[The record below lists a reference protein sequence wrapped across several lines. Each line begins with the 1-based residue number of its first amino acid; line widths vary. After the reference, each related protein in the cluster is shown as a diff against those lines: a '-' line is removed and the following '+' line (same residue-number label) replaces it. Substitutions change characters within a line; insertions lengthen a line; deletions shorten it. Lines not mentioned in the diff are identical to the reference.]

1 MVDAP
6 HHGGHDALSKKQK
19 GEKLMESD
27 AVGADAASQRTK
39 AMVAAEA
46 SKETSLTVASTY
58 HYCSVFYC
66 AAVVVFVV
74 VASSG
79 VHEGG
84 TAVHH
89 GRRHGFARPLLGL
102 ALVPNCS
109 FLFPALFCEA
119 YTPLKTLVETVPRIL
134 SGKKDGWGVQG
145 VT

>member
-58 HYCSVFYC
+58 HYCSVSC
-66 AAVVVFVV
+66 CAVVFVFVV
-74 VASSG
+74 VASAG
-79 VHEGG
+79 VHEGEN
-84 TAVHH
+84 
-89 GRRHGFARPLLGL
+89 RRSPWSSARVRAPVAWLGACSKL
-102 ALVPNCS
+102 FFSVPCLVLRGIYP
-109 FLFPALFCEA
+109 
-119 YTPLKTLVETVPRIL
+119 VEDP
-134 SGKKDGWGVQG
+134 G
-145 VT
+145 